1 MDDYIA
7 KPVKMQ
13 DLSRVL
19 ERAPDDAESPG
30 EVALAAR

>member
-13 DLSRVL
+13 DLSEVL
-19 ERAPDDAESPG
+19 ERSLKKSPAG
-30 EVALAAR
+30 REA